1 MSLLPSYQST
11 RTADCSAS
19 LRLDSMRSIAIWEN
33 IGVCSGDMLTTVT
46 VTFIVFKFQAPCLS
60 LDFVETFLAR
70 NF

>member
-33 IGVCSGDMLTTVT
+33 ISSGDMLTTVT